1 VPLAR
6 ACGHVSSKQKK
17 QYQKIQSRMFTMV
30 RYCWLFMTAV
40 SMELTGV
47 SVSMAWVHNHASF
60 RSPRAFHSS
69 IGTPVRLD
77 HGVSQRWPGHSPA
90 RSAASSE
97 TESIAKDETPPD
109 SIQSPV
115 LQQLYPALLQHANQF
130 GHPNIP
136 LGTAEGRQCLALRRL
151 RTQEKLE
158 ESDIALLDQLGFT
171 WHSLEDVYQRQKD
184 SFDEFVVRL
193 KEYADSHDGDV
204 SPPKKY
210 VPDPEL
216 GAWVTALRRVRM
228 ASPEN
233 GVDAEHIKVLD
244 ELGFSWTS
252 PRNCGSKF
260 MMQYRAI
267 RDRLKSG
274 GEEEAVVFSDPSVRK
289 WIQAQQ
295 QQHTQLSETRKTYM
309 VQLLGR
315 DWVTWKGP
323 ENNEGPSKRTP

>member
-1 VPLAR
+1 
-6 ACGHVSSKQKK
+6 
-17 QYQKIQSRMFTMV
+17 
-30 RYCWLFMTAV
+30 MTAV

-47 SVSMAWVHNHASF
+47 PVSMAWVYDHASCS
-60 RSPRAFHSS
+60 RLPRAFHSI
-69 IGTPVRLD
+69 IGTSHRSTPVR
-77 HGVSQRWPGHSPA
+77 HGVPRRWPGRSPA

-115 LQQLYPALLQHANQF
+115 LQQLYPALLQHAKQF

-233 GVDAEHIKVLD
+233 GVNAEHIKVLD

-274 GEEEAVVFSDPSVRK
+274 GAEEAVIFSDPSVRK

-295 QQHTQLSETRKTYM
+295 QHMQLSETRKTYM

-323 ENNEGPSKRTP
+323 EKNEGPSKRTP